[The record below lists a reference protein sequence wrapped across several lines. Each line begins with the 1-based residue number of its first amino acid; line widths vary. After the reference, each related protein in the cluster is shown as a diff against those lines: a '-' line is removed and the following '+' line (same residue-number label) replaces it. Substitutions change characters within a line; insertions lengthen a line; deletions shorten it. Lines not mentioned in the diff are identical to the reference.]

1 MEAKL
6 KDQFVPYELA
16 LKLKG
21 LGFDEKCFG
30 WFNYNQEIQYAPSV
44 VKIDLHND
52 YTLAPLW
59 QQAFDWFSI
68 NGIESWITYDYP
80 FHNQDG
86 TYKVSWYNHNTNK
99 HGIIMKDNFKDR
111 YSGVK
116 SFTTKKEAKIACLEQ
131 LIELVEKIKAAIKN
145 T

>member
-16 LKLKG
+16 LKLKE

-59 QQAFDWFSI
+59 QQAFDWFREKGLDNTLGLTIDNSRYTYL
-68 NGIESWITYDYP
+68 ITNTGKLLNVDHLTIPVNQYA
-80 FHNQDG
+80 FH
-86 TYKVSWYNHNTNK
+86 
-99 HGIIMKDNFKDR
+99 KDAR
-111 YSGVK
+111 Q
-116 SFTTKKEAKIACLEQ
+116 ACLEQ
-131 LIELVEKIKAAIKN
+131 LIELVEKN
-145 T
+145 